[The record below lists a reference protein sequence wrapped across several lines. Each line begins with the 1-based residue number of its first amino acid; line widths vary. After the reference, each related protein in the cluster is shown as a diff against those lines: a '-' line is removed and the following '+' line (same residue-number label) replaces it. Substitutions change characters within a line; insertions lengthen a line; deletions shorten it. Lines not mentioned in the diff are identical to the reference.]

1 MNWDVQH
8 GYEFEGVIR
17 EVLHDEDF
25 TLPYW
30 NPVTGNDADLVVP
43 AVFRPLGTTLYN
55 GTRWPWVNGGER
67 IDILY
72 RDWRSLDALNEDF
85 YIDSPTGSH
94 GFNPKLDTN
103 PHFLTHLA
111 VGGDMADFATVGGD
125 PLFYLHHANLDRIW
139 ESWNRLGHTNPTDPK
154 YLNRTFA
161 YGDRS
166 GKRVD
171 LPVSAAD
178 RVAQLGYEYDAYE
191 NAPKS
196 QHLTTEEAAAREH
209 TYQTLHDKAMGGPH
223 AAQHSHSMEA
233 STKQDTH

>member
-1 MNWDVQH
+1 ML
-8 GYEFEGVIR
+8 YEFEGVIR
-17 EVLHDEDF
+17 EVLHDETF

-30 NPVTGNDADLVVP
+30 NPVTGNDADLVLP
-43 AVFRPLGTTLYN
+43 AVFRAPGTTLYN

-72 RDWRSLDALNEDF
+72 RDWLSLDALNEDF

-111 VGGDMADFATVGGD
+111 VGGDMSDFATVGGD

-154 YLNRTFA
+154 YLNRTRLA
-161 YGDRS
+161 GDRS

-171 LPVSAAD
+171 LSVSAGD
-178 RVAQLGYEYDAYE
+178 RTAQLGYEYDGYE
-191 NAPKS
+191 NPPQP
-196 QHLTTEEAAAREH
+196 QHLTPEEASARELR
-209 TYQTLHDKAMGGPH
+209 YKALHEQAMGGPH
-223 AAQHSHSMEA
+223 DAHHAHSMEA
-233 STKQDTH
+233 STKQDTP